1 MTETLCRPLQLSQRG
16 DESME
21 IMTIGELSKNY
32 EVSTRM
38 IRYYEKM
45 GLITSQRKKDY
56 AYRVYDELAVRRL
69 QQIIVL
75 RKLRIP
81 LKHIA
86 VILNDHEQVQAL
98 ELMRENIFELDE
110 EINALSIIR
119 DILNVFILR
128 LDESIRKKVQLDILQ
143 DNELVD
149 VVNALSLS
157 KNSLKE
163 DRSMDDL
170 NKASDNIQSKLNV
183 RIILLPPCTVASYHY
198 IGENPEEKV
207 GNMMSKFI
215 LENKLYEIKPDARM
229 FGFNHPSPS
238 KDKEFYGY
246 EDWVTIPD
254 DMEVS
259 APFIK
264 KHFEGGLYAAH
275 AINFPDFHEWAYLL
289 KWVEESDLYTANY
302 SELGDEIMGG
312 LLEEHLNWIYSC
324 HVGWPKNGIDGK
336 IDLLFPIKK
345 KS

>member
-1 MTETLCRPLQLSQRG
+1 
-16 DESME
+16 ME
-21 IMTIGELSKNY
+21 IMTISELSKSY

-56 AYRVYDELAVRRL
+56 AYRVYDEFAVRRL
-69 QQIIVL
+69 HQIIVL

-86 VILNDHEQVQAL
+86 VILNDKEQVQAL
-98 ELMRENIFELDE
+98 ELIRENVFELDE
-110 EINALSIIR
+110 EINALSIMR
-119 DILNVFILR
+119 DILNIFMLR

-143 DNELVD
+143 DNELID
-149 VVNALSLS
+149 VINALSLS
-157 KNSLKE
+157 KYNLKE

-170 NKASDNIQSKLNV
+170 NKANDNIQSKLNV
-183 RIILLPPCTVASYHY
+183 RIILLPPCTVVSCHY
-198 IGENPEEKV
+198 IGESPEENV
-207 GNMMSKFI
+207 HNMMSKFI
-215 LENKLYEIKPDARM
+215 IENKLYEIKPDARM

-238 KDKEFYGY
+238 RDKELYGY

-259 APFIK
+259 APYVK

-275 AINFPDFHEWAYLL
+275 AISIPNFHEWRYLQ
-289 KWVEESDLYTANY
+289 KWVEDNDIYTANY

-312 LLEEHLNWIYSC
+312 LLEEHLNWVYSC
-324 HVGWPKNGIDGK
+324 HMGWPKDGIEGK

>member
-1 MTETLCRPLQLSQRG
+1 
-16 DESME
+16 ME
-21 IMTIGELSKNY
+21 IMTIGDISKTF

-45 GLITSQRKKDY
+45 GLLTSQRKKDY

-86 VILNDHEQVQAL
+86 IILNDKEQVQAL
-98 ELMRENIFELDE
+98 DVIRENLFELDE

-119 DILNVFILR
+119 DILNIFISR
-128 LDESIRKKVQLDILQ
+128 LDESIRKKVRLNILQ
-143 DNELVD
+143 DNELIKVVD
-149 VVNALSLS
+149 ALSLS
-157 KNSLKE
+157 KKNLKE
-163 DRSMDDL
+163 DHLMSDL
-170 NKASDNIQSKLNV
+170 NKANDSIQNKLNT
-183 RIILLPPCTVASYHY
+183 RIVLLPPYTVASYHY

-207 GNMMSKFI
+207 GDMMSKFI
-215 LENKLYEIKPDARM
+215 IENKLYEIKPDARM
-229 FGFNHPSPS
+229 FGFNHPNPS
-238 KDKEFYGY
+238 KDREFYGY

-264 KHFEGGLYAAH
+264 KHFDGGLYAAH
-275 AINFPDFHEWAYLL
+275 AINFPDFHEWAYLA
-289 KWVEESDLYTANY
+289 KWVEDSDMYTANY

-324 HVGWPKNGIDGK
+324 HMKWPKDGIDGK

-345 KS
+345 INK